1 MLISLKINNVALIN
15 SANIQFKNGFN
26 VLSGE
31 TGAGKSII
39 IDSLNFVLGGR
50 ADKTLI
56 KNGED
61 FARVEAVFEVDVEN
75 EHIINFFNLLNISP
89 EDTVIINRFMSLQ
102 GKNDVKVNGETVT
115 INMLKKLTS
124 HLVDIHGQH
133 EHQAL
138 LDIKNHLAMLD
149 SLNKNDLDAVIAE
162 LNFKLNNLA
171 NVNNLIHELGGI
183 GADRQRNID
192 LLNYEINEIEM
203 ASINESEEDELINEK
218 INLQNYEKIYNS
230 LTNALQVLNL
240 EDVNALTLIKQGSA
254 NLTNINQLNPTFENF
269 YKRLQTCGYELEDIC
284 AEMSGYLSNVEYS
297 ENRINEIE
305 ERLEVYKSLKRKYGA
320 TYNEINVYLN
330 NAKIKVQKLLNCEEE
345 LIRLNKSKNI
355 ILDELYEIALNITK
369 FRKDLAY
376 SIENKVV
383 QNLQELG
390 MKSAQFKVCFENDY
404 NRENIE
410 EKITPRGADVLEFMF
425 SANVG
430 EPVKPLSKI
439 ISGGEMSRFML
450 AFKCVLHESEP
461 YKTLVFDEIDA
472 GIGGTV
478 GTVVAEKMLKLS
490 NFNQVICV
498 THLAQIACF
507 ASTNFKI
514 LKTESDGKTFTN
526 IELLSEE
533 QKVLEIARMLGASP
547 NSEIGLLHARELI
560 EKAKKVL

>member
-149 SLNKNDLDAVIAE
+149 SLNKNDLDALITE
-162 LNFKLNNLA
+162 LNFKLNNLS

-203 ASINESEEDELINEK
+203 ASINESEEDELKNEK

-230 LTNALQVLNL
+230 LTNSLQVLNL

-355 ILDELYEIALNITK
+355 ILDQLYEIALNITK

-376 SIENKVV
+376 NIENKVV

-526 IELLSEE
+526 IEMLSEE
-533 QKVLEIARMLGASP
+533 QKELEIARMLGASP
-547 NSEIGLLHARELI
+547 NSEIGKLHARELI